1 MKRIFII
8 MLIVVLISLLAVF
21 VIIKVRENEATE
33 ISKINSEYE
42 KFKDT
47 QVFGTDIA
55 SLINKIVDNNE
66 RHNVPKDENGL
77 YVDNGINS
85 IQMSVYIKTNETTYP
100 IEQIYKLGTTKF
112 VENFNL
118 VYFKCTN
125 IEYHEET
132 GLISKLVFEQ
142 IDE

>member
-1 MKRIFII
+1 

-55 SLINKIVDNNE
+55 SLINKVVDNIC
-66 RHNVPKDENGL
+66 R
-77 YVDNGINS
+77 
-85 IQMSVYIKTNETTYP
+85 
-100 IEQIYKLGTTKF
+100 
-112 VENFNL
+112 
-118 VYFKCTN
+118 
-125 IEYHEET
+125 
-132 GLISKLVFEQ
+132 
-142 IDE
+142 